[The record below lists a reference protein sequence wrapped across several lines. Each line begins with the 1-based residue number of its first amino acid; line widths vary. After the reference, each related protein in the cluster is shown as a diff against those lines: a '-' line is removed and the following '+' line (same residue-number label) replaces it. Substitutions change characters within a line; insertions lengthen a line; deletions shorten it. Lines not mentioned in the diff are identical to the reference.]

1 MDRTKIFGLTLALAL
16 VLTACG
22 KKQPPIVV
30 GSKNFTEQVV
40 LGEIIAQH
48 LEHRLGHPVVRR
60 FNLGGTLLSYQA
72 LLLGEIS
79 LYPEYTGT
87 VEAEILKE
95 KPPSDPEEAYLRA
108 KQELDRRVKID
119 VLKPLGIDDF
129 FAMVV
134 RGEDARKEKV
144 TTLSQA
150 AQAKTPWKL
159 AAGYE
164 FQSRIDGMPALDTY
178 HLPFDGGPR
187 TMDLGL
193 MYKALEQ
200 GKVTMIAA
208 NATDGPLASH
218 DWVIL
223 QDDKKAFG
231 AYQACIL
238 LREDMSTAQPQLK
251 PALEELSGKFTNA
264 IMRKLNAEVDTD
276 HRQPAE
282 VAAQF
287 LSEAGL
293 K

>member
-1 MDRTKIFGLTLALAL
+1 
-16 VLTACG
+16 
-22 KKQPPIVV
+22 
-30 GSKNFTEQVV
+30 
-40 LGEIIAQH
+40 
-48 LEHRLGHPVVRR
+48 
-60 FNLGGTLLSYQA
+60 
-72 LLLGEIS
+72 
-79 LYPEYTGT
+79 
-87 VEAEILKE
+87 
-95 KPPSDPEEAYLRA
+95 
-108 KQELDRRVKID
+108 
-119 VLKPLGIDDF
+119 
-129 FAMVV
+129 
-134 RGEDARKEKV
+134 
-144 TTLSQA
+144 
-150 AQAKTPWKL
+150 
-159 AAGYE
+159 
-164 FQSRIDGMPALDTY
+164 
-178 HLPFDGGPR
+178 
-187 TMDLGL
+187 MDLGL